1 MISHRR
7 QGARISIRSAPKQP
21 GLALR
26 GSAAFVRPML
36 FWLKKVA
43 GFWLMPLPLA
53 MALMTLGTLLLFSAK
68 RARLGRRLLVG
79 GFAVLLVFSNRC
91 VSRSLI
97 RPLEMRYP
105 PIPELAAPAVVPADL
120 AACKFVVVLGGGNGY
135 APGVTSNNRL
145 SSGSL
150 ARIVEAVRILR
161 ALPDAKLIVC
171 GPTYGPV
178 DSHATELARAAIA
191 LGIAAE
197 RIGKLENGRDTEEEA
212 ETVHRT
218 VGDVPIAL
226 VTSAWHLPRA
236 MTLFGHFGVKAVPC
250 PTNYLSLSDGE
261 SFVSDLL
268 WDNGGLERSTWALRE
283 RIGFLWIW
291 LRGKT

>member
-1 MISHRR
+1 
-7 QGARISIRSAPKQP
+7 
-21 GLALR
+21 
-26 GSAAFVRPML
+26 ML

-43 GFWLMPLPLA
+43 GFWLMPLPMA

-79 GFAVLLVFSNRC
+79 GFAVLLVFSNRW
-91 VSRSLI
+91 VSRNLI

-105 PIPELAAPAVVPADL
+105 PVAELAAPGVVPSDV

-145 SSGSL
+145 SSSSL
-150 ARIVEAVRILR
+150 ARIVEGVRILR
-161 ALPDAKLIVC
+161 ALPDARLIVC
-171 GPTYGPV
+171 GPTFGPI
-178 DSHATELARAAIA
+178 DSHATELARTAIA
-191 LGIAAE
+191 LGVAPD
-197 RIGKLENGRDTEEEA
+197 RIIKLEHGRDTEEEA
-212 ETVHRT
+212 DYVRAT
-218 VGDVPIAL
+218 VGESPVAL

-236 MTLFGHFGVKAVPC
+236 MALFQHNGLKAVPC

-261 SFVSDLL
+261 SFGSDLL
-268 WDNGGLERSTWALRE
+268 WDNGGLERSTWAIRE

-291 LRGKT
+291 LRGKA

>member
-1 MISHRR
+1 
-7 QGARISIRSAPKQP
+7 
-21 GLALR
+21 
-26 GSAAFVRPML
+26 ML
-36 FWLKKVA
+36 FWLKKVV
-43 GFWLMPLPLA
+43 GFWLMPLPVA
-53 MALMTLGTLLLFSAK
+53 MALMTVGTVLAFSPK
-68 RARLGRRLLVG
+68 RARLGRVFLIG
-79 GFAVLLVFSNRC
+79 GFLVLLVFSNRF

-97 RPLEMRYP
+97 RPLEMHFA
-105 PIPELAAPAVVPADL
+105 PIPELSAPALVPPEL

-161 ALPDAKLIVC
+161 VLPEARLVVC

-178 DSHATELARAAIA
+178 DSHATELARTAVA
-191 LGIAAE
+191 LGIAPD
-197 RIGKLENGRDTEEEA
+197 RITKLEQGRDTEEEA
-212 ETVHRT
+212 EAVRQTT
-218 VGDVPIAL
+218 GNAPIAL

-236 MTLFGHFGVKAVPC
+236 MALFRHFGVKAVPC
-250 PTNYLSLSDGE
+250 PTNYLSLSDGDA
-261 SFVSDLL
+261 FVSDFF

-283 RIGFLWIW
+283 RIGYLWIW

>member
-1 MISHRR
+1 
-7 QGARISIRSAPKQP
+7 
-21 GLALR
+21 
-26 GSAAFVRPML
+26 ML
-36 FWLKKVA
+36 FWLKKVV
-43 GFWLMPLPLA
+43 GFWLMPLPVA
-53 MALMTLGTLLLFSAK
+53 MALMTAGALLVFSAK
-68 RARLGRRLLVG
+68 KARVGRGLLLG
-79 GFAVLLVFSNRC
+79 GFFVLLVFSNRF

-105 PIPELAAPAVVPADL
+105 PIPELAPSAPVPPEL

-161 ALPDAKLIVC
+161 VLPGAQLVVC

-178 DSHATELARAAIA
+178 DSHATELARTAVA
-191 LGIAAE
+191 LGVAPD
-197 RIGKLENGRDTEEEA
+197 RIIKLERGKDTEEE
-212 ETVHRT
+212 VGGIRHT
-218 VGDVPIAL
+218 VGDSPIAL

-236 MTLFGHFGVKAVPC
+236 MALCRHFGVPAVPC
-250 PTNYLSLSDGE
+250 PTNYLSLSDGDAV
-261 SFVSDLL
+261 VSDFF